1 MSFSDFFL
9 ACDEGKYG
17 EECKHSC
24 SCRNNATC
32 DHVTGIC
39 NCSSVKGK
47 TGTLCDEGE
56 TIVKKTQYSFEG
68 INGLHNFINILDPIF
83 NFS

>member
-1 MSFSDFFL
+1 MASPFDIDWTNCKIKEFILNIL

-17 EECKHSC
+17 EECMHSC

-47 TGTLCDEGE
+47 TGTLCEEGKE
-56 TIVKKTQYSFEG
+56 
-68 INGLHNFINILDPIF
+68 
-83 NFS
+83 